1 MLSDMRNNKGINVE
15 TGITGLNIGAG
26 KAHQQL
32 VRIRFGH
39 ARGPPKLSAISH
51 KIPIGCPGFD
61 RMLRGGFT
69 RGEVALIY
77 GEAATG
83 KTTTVI
89 QAAISSARHGF
100 KVVYIDSDH
109 SFTQQRFSQIAG
121 GRSRD
126 ISELITLFFP
136 ETFSEQRRI
145 VESLENYV
153 TAKLGMVIVDS
164 ISSLY
169 RAAFSGA
176 DSIFNLNRDLSRQ
189 VAYLGELASSHHII
203 CIITSQVHSR
213 LTPTA
218 ADIEPVA
225 RRTVFHFPRLIL
237 RIRNTPKPSVKEFIL
252 ERIDGTDTAKSSC
265 LVGLQENG
273 LTDVGSNFRHGS

>member
-1 MLSDMRNNKGINVE
+1 
-15 TGITGLNIGAG
+15 
-26 KAHQQL
+26 
-32 VRIRFGH
+32 
-39 ARGPPKLSAISH
+39 
-51 KIPIGCPGFD
+51 
-61 RMLRGGFT
+61 MLRGGFA
-69 RGEVALIY
+69 RGEVALVY

-89 QAAISSARHGF
+89 QAATAAANKGL

-109 SFTQQRFSQIAG
+109 SFTLQRFDQIAG
-121 GRSRD
+121 SRSAD

-136 ETFSEQRRI
+136 ETFSEQRRM

-176 DSIFNLNRDLSRQ
+176 NSIFSLNRDLSRQ
-189 VAYLGELASSHHII
+189 MAYLGELASSHSIA
-203 CIITSQVHSR
+203 CVITSQVHSR
-213 LTPTA
+213 LAPPA

-237 RIRNTPKPSVKEFIL
+237 RIKNTPKAGVKEFVL
-252 ERIDGTDTAKSSC
+252 ERIGGAETARSSC
-265 LVGLQENG
+265 LVNLRESGLV
-273 LTDVGSNFRHGS
+273 DVVP

>member
-1 MLSDMRNNKGINVE
+1 MLSR
-15 TGITGLNIGAG
+15 
-26 KAHQQL
+26 
-32 VRIRFGH
+32 
-39 ARGPPKLSAISH
+39 LSAEQG
-51 KIPIGCPGFD
+51 KIKIGCPGLD

-69 RGEVALIY
+69 RGEVALVY

-89 QAAISSARHGF
+89 QAATAAAVEGL
-100 KVVYIDSDH
+100 KVVYIDSDR
-109 SFTQQRFSQIAG
+109 SFTQQRFDQIAG
-121 GRSRD
+121 SGSAD

-153 TAKLGMVIVDS
+153 TSRLGMVVVDS

-169 RAAFSGA
+169 RAAFSGT
-176 DSIFNLNRDLSRQ
+176 DNIFSLNRDLSRQ
-189 VAYLGELASSHHII
+189 MAYLGELASSHNLA
-203 CIITSQVHSR
+203 CVITSQVHSR
-213 LTPTA
+213 LTPPA

-237 RIRNTPKPSVKEFIL
+237 RIRNTPKPRVKEFVL
-252 ERIDGTDTAKSSC
+252 ERVEGMDTARSSC
-265 LVGLQENG
+265 LVGLEENG
-273 LTDVGSNFRHGS
+273 LVDVAS

>member
-1 MLSDMRNNKGINVE
+1 
-15 TGITGLNIGAG
+15 
-26 KAHQQL
+26 
-32 VRIRFGH
+32 
-39 ARGPPKLSAISH
+39 
-51 KIPIGCPGFD
+51 
-61 RMLRGGFT
+61 MLRGGFAG
-69 RGEVALIY
+69 GELALVY

-89 QAAISSARHGF
+89 QAATAAAGRGL

-109 SFTQQRFSQIAG
+109 SFTQQRFDQIAG
-121 GRSRD
+121 HRSAA

-153 TAKLGMVIVDS
+153 TSRLGLVVVDS

-176 DSIFNLNRDLSRQ
+176 DSIFSLNRDLSRQ
-189 VAYLGELASSHHII
+189 VAYLGELASSHNIA
-203 CIITSQVHSR
+203 CVITSQVHSR
-213 LTPTA
+213 LTPPA

-237 RIRNTPKPSVKEFIL
+237 RIKNTPKASVKEFVL
-252 ERIDGTDTAKSSC
+252 ERIEGAETARGSC

-273 LTDVGSNFRHGS
+273 LVDVAR